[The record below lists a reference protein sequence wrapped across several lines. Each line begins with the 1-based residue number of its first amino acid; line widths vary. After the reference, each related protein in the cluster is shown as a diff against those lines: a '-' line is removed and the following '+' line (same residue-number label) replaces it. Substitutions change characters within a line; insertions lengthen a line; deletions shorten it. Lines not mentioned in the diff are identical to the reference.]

1 MLEAIP
7 HSLPITSLS
16 AKEPAKEDAL
26 LMMEQIDTDDLSS
39 FSASPPTSPCL
50 SEEEEEDDNCRHCL
64 ECGRE
69 FVEKEG
75 YFKIFGRSNQDLRLC
90 NGCRK

>member
-1 MLEAIP
+1 MLETIP
-7 HSLPITSLS
+7 NSLPITSLS

-39 FSASPPTSPCL
+39 FSASPPTSPC
-50 SEEEEEDDNCRHCL
+50 SSEEEEDDSCHHCL

-69 FVEKEG
+69 FVQKED
-75 YFKIFGRSNQDLRLC
+75 YFKIFARSNQDLRLC